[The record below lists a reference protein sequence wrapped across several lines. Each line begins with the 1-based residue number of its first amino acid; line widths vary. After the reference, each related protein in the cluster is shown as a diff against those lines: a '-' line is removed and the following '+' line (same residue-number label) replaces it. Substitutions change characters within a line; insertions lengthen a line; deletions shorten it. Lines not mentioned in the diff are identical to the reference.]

1 MAELLDW
8 DCLKPSFGCSAATFS
23 QRERDPRRVAAPMP
37 DHLLSRLNS
46 MLAGFRGSLQPD
58 QPLAPIVWF
67 RAGGPAEI
75 LALPADEEDLATLMR
90 ALPEEVPVT
99 VFGLGSNLLVRD
111 GGVPGVVVRL
121 SARGFGKAEIDGNCI
136 RVGAA
141 LADKRLAANAFEA
154 GLGGFAFY
162 HGIPGG
168 IGGALRMN
176 AGANGVETR
185 ERVMEVVAI
194 DRRGERHVMSNADM
208 GYSYRHSAVPDDFIF
223 TEAVYEG
230 LPEERGRIRADMD
243 AVQQHR
249 ETAQP
254 VKSRT
259 GGSTFKNP
267 DLPGTPNQRRAW
279 QLIDAAGCRGLRVG
293 DAQVSELHC
302 NFLLN
307 TGAASG
313 RDLELLGE
321 TVRARVLET
330 SGVRLEWEIKR
341 MGRFGTSGVVEP
353 FLDRD

>member
-1 MAELLDW
+1 MPKSLLD
-8 DCLKPSFGCSAATFS
+8 
-23 QRERDPRRVAAPMP
+23 
-37 DHLLSRLNS
+37 HLHSR
-46 MLAGFRGSLQPD
+46 LAGFRGTLQAD
-58 QPLAPIVWF
+58 QPLGPIVWF

-75 LALPADEEDLATLMR
+75 LALPADAEHLATLMR
-90 ALPEEVPVT
+90 TLPEEIPVT

-121 SARGFGKAEIDGNCI
+121 SARGFGKAEIDRARI

-141 LADKRLAANAFEA
+141 LADKRVAAHALEA
-154 GLGGFAFY
+154 GIGGFAFY

-185 ERVMEVVAI
+185 ERVVEVVAI
-194 DRRGERHVMSNADM
+194 DRRGERHVLSNADM
-208 GYSYRHSAVPDDFIF
+208 GYSYRHSAAPDDLIF

-230 LPEERGRIRADMD
+230 APADREAIRAEMD
-243 AVQQHR
+243 AVQEHR

-267 DLPGTPNQRRAW
+267 DPPGTPNQRSAW
-279 QLIDAAGCRGLRVG
+279 RLIDAAGCRGLRVG
-293 DAQVSELHC
+293 DAQVSEMHC
-302 NFLLN
+302 NFLIN

-321 TVRARVLET
+321 TVRARVLAT

-341 MGRFGTSGVVEP
+341 MGRFGESGEVEP
-353 FLDRD
+353 FLGRG